1 MSADNLQYLS
11 VDQALADVAYF
22 LDTKK
27 AEFNVSNSK
36 VIVFGG
42 SYAGNMAAWI
52 RIKYPHLIQ
61 VNKNF

>member
-1 MSADNLQYLS
+1 MQYLN

-22 LDTKK
+22 IDNRK
-27 AEFNVSNSK
+27 FQMNISNSK

-52 RIKYPHLIQ
+52 RTKYPHLIK
-61 VNKNF
+61 VIDLL